1 MKTDYYSFLLKIWA
15 QNPHNHEI
23 YWRASLRS
31 PKTGEL
37 ISFKDLSE
45 LSRYLDQLV
54 EGSSAEDLSQKVRDS
69 TSLKDDQA

>member
-15 QNPHNHEI
+15 QNPHNDEI

-31 PKTGEL
+31 PKSGEL

-54 EGSSAEDLSQKVRDS
+54 EGSSAEKPVSNVYSS
-69 TSLKDDQA
+69 TSSEEN